1 MVSNQFDVSMII
13 LNLSKFDL
21 KKGIAGF
28 YSMQALEDNMIGIS
42 MCNTSPIVF
51 PTRSNSA
58 TFGTNPISLGKKCF
72 FSKRKVL

>member
-1 MVSNQFDVSMII
+1 MRLLII
-13 LNLSKFDL
+13 LNLSKFDF

-28 YSMQALEDNMIGIS
+28 YSMQALKENMIGIS

-58 TFGTNPISLGKKCF
+58 TFGTNPISLGKKKVF
-72 FSKRKVL
+72 FKKELLKC